1 MRRYFV
7 AANWKMNG
15 DKASNA
21 VFLQALKAA
30 LKTPLAYEVVLAA
43 PFVYLAQ
50 IQSQIQASELQLAA
64 QNVSEF
70 EEGAYTGEV
79 SARMLADMQCSYALV
94 GHSERRLL
102 FCESNENVSAKFAML
117 QKYKIKPV
125 LCVGET
131 LEEREAGN
139 TEQVI
144 AAQLDAVIKN
154 LGVSA
159 LEKSVLAYE
168 PVWAIGSGKTA
179 SPEQAQKVHQFLREK
194 IAKADSVNAKK
205 VAEELRIIYGGSVNA
220 ENAQALFEQKDID
233 GGLIG
238 GASLQA
244 ESFLNICKVVNR
256 G

>member
-30 LKTPLAYEVVLAA
+30 LTAPLAYEVVLAA

-50 IQSQIQASELQLAA
+50 IHAQIQASELQLAA

-79 SARMLADMQCSYALV
+79 SAHMLADMQCAYALV
-94 GHSERRLL
+94 GHSERRQL
-102 FCESNENVSAKFAML
+102 FCESNEIVSAKFASL
-117 QKYKIKPV
+117 QKHNIKPV

-131 LEEREAGN
+131 LAQREAGQ

-144 AAQLDAVIKN
+144 AAQLDAIIKK

-168 PVWAIGSGKTA
+168 PVWAIGTGKTA
-179 SPEQAQKVHQFLREK
+179 SPEQAQAVHQFLREK

>member
-154 LGVSA
+154 LGVSV